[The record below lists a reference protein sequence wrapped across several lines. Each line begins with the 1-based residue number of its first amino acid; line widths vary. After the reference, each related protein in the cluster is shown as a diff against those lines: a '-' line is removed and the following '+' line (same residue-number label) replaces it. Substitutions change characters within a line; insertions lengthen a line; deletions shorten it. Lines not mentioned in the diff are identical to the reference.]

1 MNQLAENRLP
11 GAPGDTGPGDSP
23 GPCAPDA
30 ARFGTPPAVRD
41 WKDGG
46 SRPSGEPSPQGGSR
60 RWGDGTLSGLPG
72 GIYELNGPGHITV
85 AYYDPELMSNGTAD
99 AGTVPVLCTARY
111 EI

>member
-1 MNQLAENRLP
+1 MRP
-11 GAPGDTGPGDSP
+11 GRRPLWHSPRSP
-23 GPCAPDA
+23 GLEGRGKPPFWRTVPAG
-30 ARFGTPPAVRD
+30 RFPPL
-41 WKDGG
+41 
-46 SRPSGEPSPQGGSR
+46 
-60 RWGDGTLSGLPG
+60 GDGTLSGLSG